1 MSKMKTVISTILV
14 WLICVDFSSAQERN
28 IRVTL
33 HAIEGYGTNE
43 PFAYRAAQLLEDV
56 LNSDE
61 FREEVLKGRFN
72 STEGLSNLQLYQK
85 VMTAHEEE
93 GPGGQDGVVDLR
105 VRTLRIDSD
114 ERRWKKPCDGRTIGV
129 DGAGTGITA
138 ICPQKLTEWATD
150 GRTEYL
156 AAHYAHEYIHM
167 LGFHH
172 NRIPKSKSFVYQV
185 GNIVER
191 LARQRREAQGR
202 LRGEPVAQPA

>member
-1 MSKMKTVISTILV
+1 MSKMKTVIPIILA
-14 WLICVDFSSAQERN
+14 WLICADLSSAQERN
-28 IRVTL
+28 VKVTL
-33 HAIEGYGTNE
+33 HTIEGYGANQ

-61 FREEVLKGRFN
+61 FKEEILEGRFN
-72 STEGLSNLQLYQK
+72 SREGLSNLQLYQK
-85 VMTAHEEE
+85 IMTAHEAE

-105 VRTLRIDSD
+105 ARTLRIDSD
-114 ERRWKKPCDGRTIGV
+114 ERRWKVPCDRRTIGV

-172 NRIPKSKSFVYQV
+172 NRIPKRSSFVYQV

-191 LARQRREAQGR
+191 LAQKRREAQAR
-202 LRGEPVAQPA
+202 LRGETS